1 MRAIQVSEPWGID
14 RIEVV
19 ERPEPAPGHGQVL
32 VRMRAVSL
40 NYRDLLMVGGV
51 YSRGPAMAGTITPF
65 SDGCGVVEAVG
76 EGVTRVKPGDRVST
90 LFFQNWTSGRATV
103 EKLTSAL
110 GSPIPG
116 AGAELQVF
124 SQEGVSKVPDFLTD
138 EEVSTLACA
147 GLTAWRGLF
156 EDARLEPGD
165 TVVLQG
171 TGGCRSSACSSP
183 TPRACGP
190 SSPPRRTRS
199 SSVPACWA
207 PTTWSTTAQRLS
219 GRAPC
224 ARPPVGSVR
233 TSSWRLAAPAPSS
246 RA

>member
-1 MRAIQVSEPWGID
+1 MRAIQVSEPWGVD

-110 GSPIPG
+110 GSPIPVAPSR
-116 AGAELQVF
+116 AGQRLPAMMF
-124 SQEGVSKVPDFLTD
+124 ASSFARSWTSEGSL
-138 EEVSTLACA
+138 
-147 GLTAWRGLF
+147 
-156 EDARLEPGD
+156 
-165 TVVLQG
+165 
-171 TGGCRSSACSSP
+171 RSVAASSP
-183 TPRACGP
+183 ATMPHTA
-190 SSPPRRTRS
+190 TADA
-199 SSVPACWA
+199 SVR
-207 PTTWSTTAQRLS
+207 PTTSLR
-219 GRAPC
+219 
-224 ARPPVGSVR
+224 
-233 TSSWRLAAPAPSS
+233 
-246 RA
+246 